1 MSFPRVPDDM
11 KKTLH
16 DFLVKSQRELD
27 RELSRRPK
35 TQDGV
40 MYVGDESPLALTEG
54 LDSTPFFLAIVGGK
68 LVLKDADGNVVFSG
82 LGDSDLA
89 ANGGTV
95 PETDR
100 VNSFALMQQVAGQ
113 DLTKAD
119 SNANG
124 SWVEFAG
131 IFAVCWRVV
140 TPDWTT
146 GSFQDW
152 AMPITFSSTPAM
164 FVTMADHIGG
174 GAGNSAITV
183 LHGCITSASAG
194 NGTFRIAFRDGTDA
208 TAGGQVLITAMGL
221 L

>member
-1 MSFPRVPDDM
+1 MSFPRVPDDI

-54 LDSTPFFLAIVGGK
+54 LDSTPFFLAIVDGK

-89 ANGGTV
+89 ANGGTI

-100 VNSFALMQQVAGQ
+100 VNNFALMQQIGGSDIISAG
-113 DLTKAD
+113 
-119 SNANG
+119 SNADG
-124 SWVEFAG
+124 DWITFVGGWTIAT
-131 IFAVCWRVV
+131 RVV
-140 TPDWTT
+140 TPDWTNA
-146 GSFQDW
+146 SFQTW
-152 AMPITFSSTPAM
+152 TAPVTFAEPPAQFVSM
-164 FVTMADHIGG
+164 FTHTGG
-174 GAGNSAITV
+174 GPGNAAIDIIIGAANSPTNGV
-183 LHGCITSASAG
+183 LRFAFRGATSAAAAG
-194 NGTFRIAFRDGTDA
+194 E
-208 TAGGQVLITAMGL
+208 QVKITAMGYL
-221 L
+221 A